1 MLATRVKPVVLLGFA
16 VALTALGSAAEKRSQ
31 TEPSLQLTA
40 AQSEFLPHE
49 PILVT
54 VRAEG
59 EGATLPAGLE
69 ESKVGSLRLEVEPAL
84 KPRPGAKPLPL
95 ERLVA
100 DAQVRHYDLSEWFQF
115 PTGSFTVR
123 AVLEQKGTRTTSA
136 PIRFTIRKV
145 AKGDA
150 EEQPVA
156 RIHHTPWCN
165 YDTERFCGDTF
176 DLVQSWPNSRL
187 AKYCHYWNGRFSQN
201 KKEYDKAIASFRTVV
216 AKYPDFALADDA
228 EYGIVEC
235 LVAQKKLREARELT
249 EQLLKKCTERDRK
262 RRGKGQTAV
271 QRLVAEM
278 SRRLDRELSRR

>member
-59 EGATLPAGLE
+59 EGATLPAGPG

-123 AVLEQKGTRTTSA
+123 AVLEQKGTQRTSA
-136 PIRFTIRKV
+136 PLRFTIRKLV
-145 AKGDA
+145 KGDS

-156 RIHHTPWCN
+156 RLHHTPWCN

-176 DLVQSWPNSRL
+176 DLVQTWPKSRL

-201 KKEYDKAIASFRTVV
+201 KNEHDRAIASFRTVV
-216 AKYPDFALADDA
+216 EKYPDFVLAGDA

-235 LVAQKKLREARELT
+235 LVAQKKLREAREWTGAL
-249 EQLLKKCTERDRK
+249 QKKFAERARK
-262 RRGKGQTAV
+262 TGEKGQGAV
-271 QRLVAEM
+271 QRLTEEM
-278 SRRLDRELSRR
+278 SRRLDRELSQR